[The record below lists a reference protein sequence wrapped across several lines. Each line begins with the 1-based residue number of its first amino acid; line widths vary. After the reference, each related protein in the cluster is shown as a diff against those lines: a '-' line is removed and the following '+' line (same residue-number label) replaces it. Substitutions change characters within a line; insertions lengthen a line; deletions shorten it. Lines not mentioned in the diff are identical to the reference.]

1 MESFEREN
9 KALTQTELVQNGPTR
24 PKKPSFG
31 KGTIIFAIL
40 VFLAFLLGANGCST
54 YNKLVTSEADV
65 NQAWSQVEN
74 QYQRRFDLIPNL
86 VETVKGYAKHESET
100 YEKVT
105 QARAGLSSAY
115 NQAQALAT
123 DSVPASNQSFQD
135 YSRSQADLQKA
146 LSIYVN
152 AVREAYPDLKANEQF
167 LNLQAQLEGTENR
180 IATERGR
187 FIEQVTAYNL
197 MVRRFPGNIWA
208 GLFGFQVRPQF
219 EADREA
225 QTAPKVSF

>member
-1 MESFEREN
+1 MKS
-9 KALTQTELVQNGPTR
+9 L
-24 PKKPSFG
+24 G
-31 KGTIIFAIL
+31 KGTILLAIVVIVAL
-40 VFLAFLLGANGCST
+40 LLGVNGCST
-54 YNKLVTSEADV
+54 YNKFVTAETQV

-115 NQAQALAT
+115 NDARAMAS
-123 DSVPASNQSFQD
+123 DSVPTSNQAYAD
-135 YSRSQADLQKA
+135 YSRSQSDLQKA
-146 LSIYVN
+146 LNIYVN
-152 AVREAYPDLKANEQF
+152 AVKEAYPDLKANEQF

-197 MVRRFPGNIWA
+197 MVRRFPGNMWA
-208 GLFGFQVRPQF
+208 GIFGFQARPQF
-219 EADREA
+219 EADSQA
-225 QTAPKVSF
+225 QTAPRVSF

>member
-1 MESFEREN
+1 M
-9 KALTQTELVQNGPTR
+9 K
-24 PKKPSFG
+24 
-31 KGTIIFAIL
+31 KGTILVIVVVALACIL
-40 VFLAFLLGANGCST
+40 GFNGCST

-100 YEKVT
+100 FEKVT
-105 QARAGLSSAY
+105 QARAGLTDAY
-115 NQAQALAT
+115 NQAQAQASDSMPAT
-123 DSVPASNQSFQD
+123 EQAYEN

-146 LSIYVN
+146 LNIYVN
-152 AVREAYPDLKANEQF
+152 AVKEAYPDLKADQQF
-167 LNLQAQLEGTENR
+167 LGLQAQLEGTENR

-187 FIEQVTAYNL
+187 FIEKVTAYNL
-197 MVRRFPGNIWA
+197 LVRRFPGNIWA
-208 GLFGFQVRPQF
+208 GLFGFQARPQF

>member
-1 MESFEREN
+1 MKS
-9 KALTQTELVQNGPTR
+9 L
-24 PKKPSFG
+24 G
-31 KGTIIFAIL
+31 KGTIIFAIFVVL
-40 VFLAFLLGANGCST
+40 VFLLGANGCST
-54 YNKLVTSEADV
+54 YNKLVTAETQV
-65 NQAWSQVEN
+65 TQAWSQVEN

-105 QARAGLSSAY
+105 QARAGLSNAY
-115 NQAQALAT
+115 GQAQAMASDSIPAT
-123 DSVPASNQSFQD
+123 NQAYQN

-146 LSIYVN
+146 LNIYVN
-152 AVREAYPDLKANEQF
+152 AVKEAYPDLKADQQF

-197 MVRRFPGNIWA
+197 MVRRFPGSIWA
-208 GLFGFQVRPQF
+208 GMFGFQQRPQF

>member
-1 MESFEREN
+1 M
-9 KALTQTELVQNGPTR
+9 K
-24 PKKPSFG
+24 SFG
-31 KGTIIFAIL
+31 KGTIVL
-40 VFLAFLLGANGCST
+40 VIIVALALVLGVNGCST
-54 YNKLVTSEADV
+54 YNKLVTSETQV
-65 NQAWSQVEN
+65 TQAWSQVEN

-105 QARAGLSSAY
+105 QARAGLNSAY
-115 NQAQALAT
+115 NQAQTMAT
-123 DSVPASNQSFQD
+123 DSIPATNQAYRQ
-135 YSRSQADLQKA
+135 YSQSQAELQKA

-152 AVREAYPDLKANEQF
+152 AVKEAYPDLKADQQF

-208 GLFGFQVRPQF
+208 GIFGFQQRPQF
-219 EADREA
+219 EADHAA
-225 QTAPKVSF
+225 QTAPRVSF

>member
-1 MESFEREN
+1 M
-9 KALTQTELVQNGPTR
+9 
-24 PKKPSFG
+24 KKMS
-31 KGTIIFAIL
+31 KGTILFIVFVVL
-40 VFLAFLLGANGCST
+40 VFFLGANGCST
-54 YNKLVTSEADV
+54 YNKLVTSNTEVD
-65 NQAWSQVEN
+65 QAWSKVEN

-105 QARAGLSSAY
+105 MARAGLTHSY
-115 NQAQALAT
+115 NEARALSN
-123 DSVPASNQSFQD
+123 DSVPAT
-135 YSRSQADLQKA
+135 SQAYNDISHAQAELQKS
-146 LSIYVN
+146 LNIYVN
-152 AVREAYPDLKANEQF
+152 AVKEAYPDLKADQQF

-197 MVRRFPGNIWA
+197 LVLRFPGNLWA
-208 GLFGFQVRPQF
+208 SLFGFRERPQF
-219 EADREA
+219 QADQQA

>member
-1 MESFEREN
+1 MKS
-9 KALTQTELVQNGPTR
+9 L
-24 PKKPSFG
+24 G
-31 KGTIIFAIL
+31 KGTIIFAIFVVL
-40 VFLAFLLGANGCST
+40 VLALGANGCST
-54 YNKLVTSEADV
+54 YNKLVTAETQV
-65 NQAWSQVEN
+65 TQAWSQVEN

-115 NQAQALAT
+115 GQAQAMAS
-123 DSVPASNQSFQD
+123 DSVPASNQAYQN

-152 AVREAYPDLKANEQF
+152 AVKEAYPDLKADQQF

-180 IATERGR
+180 IATERMR
-187 FIEQVTAYNL
+187 YNEVVETYNKKVL
-197 MVRRFPGNIWA
+197 RFPGNIFA
-208 GLFGFQVRPQF
+208 SVFGFDKKEMF
-219 EADREA
+219 KAEEGASK
-225 QTAPKVSF
+225 APKVEF

>member
-1 MESFEREN
+1 MKS
-9 KALTQTELVQNGPTR
+9 L
-24 PKKPSFG
+24 G
-31 KGTIIFAIL
+31 KGTITIVIL
-40 VFLAFLLGANGCST
+40 VVLAIIVGANGCST
-54 YNKLVTSEADV
+54 YNKFVTAETQV

-105 QARAGLSSAY
+105 QARAGLTSAY
-115 NQAQALAT
+115 NQAQAMAS
-123 DSVPASNQSFQD
+123 DSVPTSNQAFSD

-146 LSIYVN
+146 LNIYVN

-197 MVRRFPGNIWA
+197 MVRRFPGNLWA
-208 GLFGFQVRPQF
+208 GMFGFDQRPQF
-219 EADREA
+219 EADAQA
-225 QTAPKVSF
+225 QTAPRVSF